1 VPISQEKVY
10 LLHSTGQT
18 LSTLLSNIYNYKNLS
33 LLKLKFWKLKFM
45 MLAWPFRSLTEDEV
59 RDPLMAEVIARKMSK
74 VHKLTVPIS
83 KENVWLKNVL
93 AK

>member
-1 VPISQEKVY
+1 
-10 LLHSTGQT
+10 
-18 LSTLLSNIYNYKNLS
+18 
-33 LLKLKFWKLKFM
+33 M
-45 MLAWPFRSLTEDEV
+45 MLVWPFRSLTEDEV

>member
-1 VPISQEKVY
+1 
-10 LLHSTGQT
+10 
-18 LSTLLSNIYNYKNLS
+18 
-33 LLKLKFWKLKFM
+33 M